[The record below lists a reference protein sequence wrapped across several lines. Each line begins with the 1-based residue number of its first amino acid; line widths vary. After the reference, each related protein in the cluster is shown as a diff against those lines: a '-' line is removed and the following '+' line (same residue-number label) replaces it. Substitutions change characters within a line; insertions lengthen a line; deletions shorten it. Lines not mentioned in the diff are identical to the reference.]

1 MADIKYTA
9 RMALTDLI
17 NGKNM
22 DKVKAW
28 AENEI
33 SKLDKKNAKR
43 KTAEGEIKAEN
54 KEIAQA
60 ILNALANGSMLS
72 PDLAKAIGQN
82 TQKTNGVA
90 GEMWKLGMLDK
101 SKVKVKGKGDLTS
114 YSLVAVDTPTAD
126 EDEVADEV
134 ADTEEVDED
143 TAE

>member
-1 MADIKYTA
+1 MAEIKYTA

-33 SKLDKKNAKR
+33 AKLDKKNAKR

-72 PDLAKAIGQN
+72 ADLAKSIGQT

-90 GEMWKLGMLDK
+90 GEMVKLGMLTK
-101 SKVKVKGKGDLTS
+101 AKVKVKGKGEQTS

-134 ADTEEVDED
+134 AED